1 LPVEAQRIR
10 PPDSIKCP
18 RNDLTAFT
26 GKVLYYKRLPGKI
39 VLRMKTDENTKEH
52 FTLNFQESES
62 PAQWFLLYGE
72 PFKQN
77 DLSLIESSNSNLKP
91 NMRATVWVCQDGSKP
106 VIDWQPPRD

>member
-1 LPVEAQRIR
+1 MIYSRFFIIIFCLSIFILPVEAQRIR

-18 RNDLTAFT
+18 RNDLTSFT
-26 GKVLYYKRLPGKI
+26 GKVLSYKRLPGKI

-62 PAQWFLLYGE
+62 PGQWFLLYGE

-77 DLSLIESSNSNLKP
+77 DLSLIES
-91 NMRATVWVCQDGSKP
+91 
-106 VIDWQPPRD
+106 